1 MLQNKKGLS
10 NLNIQTLAPSSKQLL
25 AFLKIICFLSYRCH
39 YSKQNKEEKCCKIK
53 NVANTHN
60 SGHNKQI
67 LDLKNL
73 NLNLGFK
80 YKSMQQNI

>member
-1 MLQNKKGLS
+1 MLQNK
-10 NLNIQTLAPSSKQLL
+10 
-25 AFLKIICFLSYRCH
+25 
-39 YSKQNKEEKCCKIK
+39 K

-67 LDLKNL
+67 LELKNL

-80 YKSMQQNI
+80 YKSMQQNIFAFWFVESFLNPNSAPNSNQFWF